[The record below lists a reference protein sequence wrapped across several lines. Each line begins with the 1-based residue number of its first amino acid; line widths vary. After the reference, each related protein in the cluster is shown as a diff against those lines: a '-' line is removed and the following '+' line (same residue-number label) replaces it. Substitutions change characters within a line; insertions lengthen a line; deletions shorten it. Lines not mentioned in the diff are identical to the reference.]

1 MRRAGRIVALAPAVV
16 EISSGAC
23 ARCARGRGCGAAALF
38 SPAADAGVP
47 IRLRC
52 EEATEAA
59 PAADA
64 VVGPTAAPTLSLGDR
79 VEVEIDD
86 RDGRWLRAALL
97 VYALPTAG
105 LLLGASLP
113 EPWTPAAALAGLLG
127 GVLAWYRP
135 GAARALDALAGPCPT
150 SARIVSVDP
159 EESR

>member
-1 MRRAGRIVALAPAVV
+1 MRRAGQIVALAPAVV
-16 EISSGAC
+16 ELSSGAC
-23 ARCARGRGCGAAALF
+23 ARCARGQGCGAALF
-38 SPAADAGVP
+38 SSATADAGAS
-47 IRLRC
+47 IRLLC
-52 EEATEAA
+52 EAA
-59 PAADA
+59 PDAAA
-64 VVGPTAAPTLSLGDR
+64 TVTLGDR

-105 LLLGASLP
+105 LLGGASIP

-127 GVLAWYRP
+127 GVLAWRLP

-150 SARIVSVDP
+150 SARIVSIDS